1 MSNNKEVIS
10 FVEEDKP
17 NDDGF
22 GFTVQDLVQQ
32 GNENIDIITETAPK
46 KRGPGRPSKNSN
58 TNSYTDIVVADNG
71 AKKEKSLEKQY
82 EKGYFDN
89 AKMLYGAI
97 AQTEQVYQ
105 DINEELVKFRS
116 NKAYGGRSRI
126 DAMSNYMNTQVSL
139 INTKITAVRE
149 LNNIR
154 SKINDLVMKK
164 EQQLKDTGDDNSDK
178 AIMDAYYALVNAQRY
193 GLPPIQRPLDNTSI
207 NTGINLR
214 GTPIQSTGIITA
226 GTSGQENVDN
236 SFQEYQNNLDPTK
249 KRMIADKDPNIKT
262 VVVYDQN
269 SGNKYFDVIN
279 VVSGTTV
286 PGVERPGEF
295 LLDNMRVDIN
305 NGIAVNSNA
314 NMTFPL
320 VIIGTRASDEL

>member
-10 FVEEDKP
+10 FVEDSKS
-17 NDDGF
+17 NDEGF

-32 GNENIDIITETAPK
+32 GDENITVITESTPK
-46 KRGPGRPSKNSN
+46 KRGPGRPSKKSDA
-58 TNSYTDIVVADNG
+58 NSYTDIVVANNG
-71 AKKEKSLEKQY
+71 KKEKSLEKQY

-97 AQTEQVYQ
+97 AQSEQVYQ
-105 DINEELVKFRS
+105 DINEELVKFKT
-116 NKAYGGRSRI
+116 NKSYGGRSRI

-207 NTGINLR
+207 NTGVNLR

-226 GTSGQENVDN
+226 GASGQDNTDN

-279 VVSGTTV
+279 VSTGTTV

>member
-1 MSNNKEVIS
+1 MSNNLEVIS
-10 FVEEDKP
+10 FVADPKP
-17 NDDGF
+17 KDEGF
-22 GFTVQDLVQQ
+22 VFTVKDLVQQ
-32 GNENIDIITETAPK
+32 GDEDINIITETAPK
-46 KRGPGRPSKNSN
+46 KRGPGRPSKNSDA
-58 TNSYTDIVVADNG
+58 NSYTDIVVADHG
-71 AKKEKSLEKQY
+71 KKEKSLEKQY

-105 DINEELVKFRS
+105 DINEELIKFRT

-214 GTPIQSTGIITA
+214 GNPIQSTGIITA
-226 GTSGQENVDN
+226 GTNQDSTDN

-279 VVSGTTV
+279 VSTGTTV

>member
-1 MSNNKEVIS
+1 MSNNLEVIS
-10 FVEEDKP
+10 FVADPKP
-17 NDDGF
+17 KDEGF
-22 GFTVQDLVQQ
+22 VFTVKDLVQQ
-32 GNENIDIITETAPK
+32 GDEDINIITETTPK
-46 KRGPGRPSKNSN
+46 KRGPGRPSKNSDA
-58 TNSYTDIVVADNG
+58 NSYTDIVVADHG
-71 AKKEKSLEKQY
+71 KKEKSLEKQY

-105 DINEELVKFRS
+105 DINEELIKFRT
-116 NKAYGGRSRI
+116 NKAYGGRNRI

-226 GTSGQENVDN
+226 GTNQDNADN

-279 VVSGTTV
+279 VSTGTTV

-305 NGIAVNSNA
+305 NGIAVNSNT

>member
-10 FVEEDKP
+10 FVEDTKP
-17 NDDGF
+17 KDEGF
-22 GFTVQDLVQQ
+22 VFTVQDLVQQ
-32 GNENIDIITETAPK
+32 GDEDINIITETTPK
-46 KRGPGRPSKNSN
+46 KRGPGRPSKNSDA
-58 TNSYTDIVVADNG
+58 NSYTDIVVADHG
-71 AKKEKSLEKQY
+71 KKEKSLEKQY

-105 DINEELVKFRS
+105 DINEELIKFRT

-214 GTPIQSTGIITA
+214 GTPIQSTGIITV
-226 GTSGQENVDN
+226 GTNQDNTDN

-279 VVSGTTV
+279 VSTGTTV

-305 NGIAVNSNA
+305 NGIAVNSNT

>member
-10 FVEEDKP
+10 FVGDNKTDE
-17 NDDGF
+17 GF
-22 GFTVQDLVQQ
+22 GFSVQDLVQQ
-32 GNENIDIITETAPK
+32 GDENITIVTEDPVPK
-46 KRGPGRPSKNSN
+46 RRGPGRPSKNSDAN
-58 TNSYTDIVVADNG
+58 TYTDIVVADRG
-71 AKKEKSLEKQY
+71 GKKEKSLEKQY
-82 EKGYFDN
+82 EKGYLDN
-89 AKMLYGAI
+89 AKLLYGAI
-97 AQTEQVYQ
+97 AQSENVYQ
-105 DINEELVKFRS
+105 DINEELIKFRS
-116 NKAYGGRSRI
+116 NKSYGGRNRM
-126 DAMSNYMNTQVSL
+126 DTMSNFMNTQVSL

-164 EQQLKDTGDDNSDK
+164 EQQLKDTGEDNSDK
-178 AIMDAYYALVNAQRY
+178 AVMDAYYALVNAQSY
-193 GLPPIQRPLDNTSI
+193 GLPAFQRPLSNTSI
-207 NTGINLR
+207 NTGINLK
-214 GTPIQSTGIITA
+214 GTPVQSTGIITA
-226 GTSGQENVDN
+226 TVQNQDNVDN
-236 SFQEYQNNLDPTK
+236 SFQEYQNNLDPTR
-249 KRMIADKDPNIKT
+249 KRMIVDKDPNVKT

-279 VVSGTTV
+279 VSTGTSI
-286 PGVERPGEF
+286 PGVERPAEF

>member
-10 FVEEDKP
+10 FVEDTKS
-17 NDDGF
+17 NDEGF

-32 GNENIDIITETAPK
+32 GDENITVITETTPK
-46 KRGPGRPSKNSN
+46 KRGPGRPSKNSDA
-58 TNSYTDIVVADNG
+58 NSYTDIVVADHG
-71 AKKEKSLEKQY
+71 KKEKSLEKQY

-105 DINEELVKFRS
+105 DINEELVKFRT

-207 NTGINLR
+207 NTGVNLR
-214 GTPIQSTGIITA
+214 GTPIQSTGIIIA
-226 GTSGQENVDN
+226 GANQDNTDN

-279 VVSGTTV
+279 VSTGTTV

>member
-10 FVEEDKP
+10 FVEDSKS
-17 NDDGF
+17 NDEGF

-32 GNENIDIITETAPK
+32 GDENITVITESTPK
-46 KRGPGRPSKNSN
+46 KRGPGRPSKKSDA
-58 TNSYTDIVVADNG
+58 NSYTDIVVANNG
-71 AKKEKSLEKQY
+71 KKEKSLEKQY

-97 AQTEQVYQ
+97 AQSEQVYQ
-105 DINEELVKFRS
+105 DINEELVKFKT
-116 NKAYGGRSRI
+116 NKSYGGRSRI

-154 SKINDLVMKK
+154 SKINDLVIKK

-207 NTGINLR
+207 NTGVNLR

-226 GTSGQENVDN
+226 GASGQDNTDN

-279 VVSGTTV
+279 VSTGTTV

>member
-10 FVEEDKP
+10 FIEDTKS
-17 NDDGF
+17 NDEGF

-32 GNENIDIITETAPK
+32 GDEDINVITETAPK
-46 KRGPGRPSKNSN
+46 KRGPGRPSKNSDA
-58 TNSYTDIVVADNG
+58 NSYTDIVVADHG
-71 AKKEKSLEKQY
+71 KKEKSLEKQY

-105 DINEELVKFRS
+105 DINEELIKFRT

-226 GTSGQENVDN
+226 VANQDNADN

-279 VVSGTTV
+279 VSTGTTV

-305 NGIAVNSNA
+305 NGIAVNSNT

>member
-10 FVEEDKP
+10 FIEDTKS
-17 NDDGF
+17 NDEGF

-32 GNENIDIITETAPK
+32 GDENITVITETTPK
-46 KRGPGRPSKNSN
+46 KRGPGRPSKNSDA
-58 TNSYTDIVVADNG
+58 NSYTDIVVADHG
-71 AKKEKSLEKQY
+71 KKEKSLEKQY

-105 DINEELVKFRS
+105 DINEELVKFRT

-207 NTGINLR
+207 NTGVNLR
-214 GTPIQSTGIITA
+214 GTPIQSTGIITVGA
-226 GTSGQENVDN
+226 NQDNTDN

-279 VVSGTTV
+279 VSTGTTV